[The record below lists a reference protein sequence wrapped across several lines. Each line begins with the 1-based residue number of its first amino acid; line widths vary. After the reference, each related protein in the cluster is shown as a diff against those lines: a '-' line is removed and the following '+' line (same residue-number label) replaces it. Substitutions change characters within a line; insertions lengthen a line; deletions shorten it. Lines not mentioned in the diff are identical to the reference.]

1 MKHINKYVD
10 LAAYTAD
17 ASRSTTLS
25 SVSHV
30 ADGTGMLYSGK
41 NVLADKESA
50 EFGDIA
56 VFDKVTNTQRVI
68 KRGTY
73 DASTL
78 PASIVVSGVVL
89 GRRGNLV
96 YAASKDAADR
106 QWAEPYQVKLTGF
119 DFSTGG
125 SFTLTVNSTVT
136 GVITYLTGSGENLTT
151 TAVKIMEALEAAGF
165 TAAIGWS
172 CTAGADHILVK
183 QSWYTPNVT
192 IFTVTDADSKVTRTI
207 LTGNYQTSLAATV
220 TPGIGIT
227 TFGDIAR
234 VDGSASYYA
243 GANPGKFQLYYSTN
257 GTTGVNQPLGTV
269 DIIKEANFTAELNPV
284 LVAYYKTYQNYI
296 LSKMLR
302 FPWSKKAILS
312 NNGKLNTAKLAA
324 ITYTKADGTTGYGYP
339 AAAYAKQYGIATEG
353 YTTGFEAGN
362 WFCPSVDELYMLIK
376 NITMGLPGITTANCD
391 LFNQSMSKIG
401 GTLVQATNYIWTS
414 SEYSSNYAWLFY
426 GGNGALDNYYKF
438 SSFSVRPFIAF

>member
-1 MKHINKYVD
+1 MYLRKECCKKGSAQLDKAIRH
-10 LAAYTAD
+10 
-17 ASRSTTLS
+17 TT
-25 SVSHV
+25 
-30 ADGTGMLYSGK
+30 
-41 NVLADKESA
+41 
-50 EFGDIA
+50 
-56 VFDKVTNTQRVI
+56 VI

-73 DASTL
+73 NAATL
-78 PASIVVSGVVL
+78 PANIVECGVVL
-89 GRRGNLV
+89 GRRGNLI
-96 YAASKDAADR
+96 YAAAKDASDK

-119 DFSTGG
+119 DFATGG
-125 SFTLTVNSTVT
+125 SFTLTINSTVT
-136 GVITYLTGSGENLTT
+136 GAITYLTGSGENLTT
-151 TAVKIMEALEAAGF
+151 TAVKIMAALEAAGF

-172 CTAGADHILVK
+172 CTAGVDHILVK

-192 IFTVTDADSKVTRTI
+192 TFTVTDADAKVTRMI

-227 TFGDIAR
+227 PFGDIAR

-243 GANPGKFQLYYSTN
+243 GANIGKFQLYYSTN

-302 FPWSKKAILS
+302 FPWSKKAILN

-324 ITYTKADGTTGYGYP
+324 ITYTKSDGATGYAYP
-339 AAAYAKQYGIATEG
+339 AAAYAKQYGIATAG

-362 WFCPSVDELYMLIK
+362 WFCPSIEELYMLIK
-376 NITMGLPGITTANCD
+376 NVTMGLPGITTANCD

-401 GTLVQATNYIWTS
+401 GTLVQVTNYIWTS
-414 SEYSSNYAWLFY
+414 SELSSSYAWFLRQRCYNHEFLQCSAVHRFLIICKLKIVCRPRA
-426 GGNGALDNYYKF
+426 GALLNKTT
-438 SSFSVRPFIAF
+438 